1 MTTEVKVKVRIV
13 EVPERLGQFLGC
25 EGTVIQASPEKATV
39 AFPGGTH
46 WVFPWECLVVQA

>member
-1 MTTEVKVKVRIV
+1 MTTVKVRII
-13 EVPERLGQFLGC
+13 EVPKRLGQFLDN
-25 EGTVIQASPEKATV
+25 EGIIVHATVESATV